1 MTIISDNQLTNYMA
15 LNSQVLKYQ
24 PRNINSQ
31 TGEKE
36 KGNAPADIQSREDNS
51 VKIEYDEY
59 IEYCRQNAVAPDS
72 NYGKTVVQ
80 KSDVYGTVQP
90 LHIGRAMTTYA
101 KADVSTYQGKISR
114 EV

>member
-1 MTIISDNQLTNYMA
+1 MTRISEEQLTNYMA

-24 PRNINSQ
+24 ARGVNENKSDSSTASNKQ
-31 TGEKE
+31 NVVKE
-36 KGNAPADIQSREDNS
+36 QDSS
-51 VKIEYDEY
+51 KIDYDEY

-80 KSDVYGTVQP
+80 KSDAYGTVQP

-101 KADVSTYQGKISR
+101 KADISVYQGRINS